1 MFLEGKEFKSI
12 WNVAHLWAGYDPE
25 STDPNALPVE
35 VRDHV
40 HWLIVGHFRGELP
53 LRKKWVRIDISDDSI
68 LNNFLCIPAWLKL
81 KRCLYKN
88 AFDKTFLDSLRIA
101 RGELIRWCQKEFR
114 TPPPFWMPET
124 INGESPKNN
133 DDDGD
138 TSWYDS
144 LADKDKQRIT
154 MLEIAKQLWAQD
166 QTLGYRDIYDH
177 EALAKY
183 GYKNKFS
190 LEVFKKWASR
200 FAPEAAKS
208 PGRRSQSKN

>member
-1 MFLEGKEFKSI
+1 MYLEGKEFKSI
-12 WNVAHLWAGYDPE
+12 WSVAHLWAGCDTE

-35 VRDHV
+35 VRDYI
-40 HWLIVGHFRGELP
+40 HWLVMGHFRGELP
-53 LRKKWVRIDISDDSI
+53 LRGKWFRIDFSDDSI
-68 LNNFLCIPAWLKL
+68 LNTFFCIPVWLKL

-88 AFDKTFLDSLRIA
+88 AFDKAFLDSLRIA
-101 RGELIRWCQKEFR
+101 RGELIRWCHKEFR
-114 TPPPFWMPET
+114 APPPFWMPET
-124 INGESPKNN
+124 INGESSKDS
-133 DDDGD
+133 DDDAD

-183 GYKNKFS
+183 GYKHKFS
-190 LEVFKKWASR
+190 FEVFKKWASR
-200 FAPEAAKS
+200 CAPESAKS
-208 PGRRSQSKN
+208 PGRRPSGKN